1 MSAVYGLIL
10 AALILVFFEVILP
23 GGILGLLAVVCWGV
37 ATWLAYV
44 EAGVL
49 GAVAVFSG
57 TLLAAGVLVYAEL
70 KWVARTRLGR
80 AFFLQSSV
88 TGHSNVSAA
97 EDSIIGKAGESL
109 TRLNPSGRV
118 TVDAQS
124 YEAYSQ
130 DGYIDSGQPIEVVGK
145 DNFKLIIKKL

>member
-10 AALILVFFEVILP
+10 AALVLVFFEVILP

-37 ATWLAYV
+37 ATWLGYV
-44 EAGVL
+44 EAGIL
-49 GAVAVFSG
+49 GGMAVFFG
-57 TLLAAGVLVYAEL
+57 TLVVVSLLVYAEL

-80 AFFLQSSV
+80 AFFLKNCV
-88 TGHSNVSAA
+88 TGHSNISAA
-97 EDSIIGKAGESL
+97 EDSIVGKAGESL

-118 TVDAQS
+118 VVDTQS
-124 YEAYSQ
+124 YEACSQ